1 MPRHPRYRTLAF
13 LPPLSFSFTI
23 YYVFCFFHT
32 SSAFNFSFICLH
44 NHLHLSI
51 PSIQHRIPSTPCV
64 AQAPLAV
71 IANALYPDLDESW
84 AILYLL
90 FNTYNFIYPGRNLWV
105 DPVISIQAFFMY
117 LVRFLLLSLCPAR
130 TTAIDDTTTPPST
143 PSVDLSRVNF
153 EFSSTIRR
161 RDNVYFVPCTNHLL
175 LVTLWPRS
183 IVSKLLIQLALLCAI
198 CGFGSWLDSN
208 ACGCPITL
216 LGPCNS

>member
-1 MPRHPRYRTLAF
+1 MPLPRNDPIHACLFANNSFPIFVRTPPFTKKKHATTPSISDTC
-13 LPPLSFSFTI
+13 LPATTFILFYHILYLLLLPHI
-23 YYVFCFFHT
+23 
-32 SSAFNFSFICLH
+32 AFNFSFICLH

-90 FNTYNFIYPGRNLWV
+90 FNTYYFIYPGRNLWV

-117 LVRFLLLSLCPAR
+117 LVRFLLLSLCPAH

-175 LVTLWPRS
+175 LVTL
-183 IVSKLLIQLALLCAI
+183 
-198 CGFGSWLDSN
+198 
-208 ACGCPITL
+208 
-216 LGPCNS
+216 